1 MQGLAKQSAVV
12 LHRYPLS
19 RDAIEEIL
27 LGLGFTVVATTDSV
41 DEALAVV
48 EEERP
53 DLLVAGAA
61 AAHAGDDTGVE
72 AVRRARRRDPHLRAV
87 VLAETFD
94 QGESEAALAAGAFAY
109 ILETTHAADIRAA
122 IRQGFQTSV
131 FLGSGRAAQTGADT
145 PASSESE
152 APPRPEG
159 GERLTNREREIL
171 RLVAEGRSNGEVA
184 RILWVT
190 EQTVKFHLSN
200 IYRKL
205 GVANRTEAGRWA
217 QLTGLL
223 DTGSRDLSTAGNDA

>member
-1 MQGLAKQSAVV
+1 VQGLAKQTAVV
-12 LHRYPLS
+12 VHRFPMS
-19 RDAIEEIL
+19 RDAIGEIL
-27 LGLGFTVVATTDSV
+27 LSLGFAVLATTDSV

-48 EEERP
+48 EDERP
-53 DLLVAGAA
+53 DLLVAGAEPL
-61 AAHAGDDTGVE
+61 HADGETGVD
-72 AVRRARRRDPHLRAV
+72 AVRRARRRMPQLRAV
-87 VLAETFD
+87 VLAEAFD
-94 QGESEAALAAGAFAY
+94 QAEAETAIAAGAFAY
-109 ILETTHAADIRAA
+109 ILETTQPADIRAA
-122 IRQGFQTSV
+122 IRQGFKTSV
-131 FLGSGRAAQTGADT
+131 FLGSGQTAQRESDPPAGSGPGT
-145 PASSESE
+145 PA
-152 APPRPEG
+152 RPES

-223 DTGSRDLSTAGNDA
+223 DKGSHDLSAAQHDT